1 MDIKQIKNEADY
13 EAALKEIDRLMD
25 AKPDTPEGDQ
35 LDVLTTLVEAWE
47 QKHHRI
53 EDPDPIEA
61 ILHRMEALGL
71 ARKDLEPTI
80 GTRARVSEVLSRKRP
95 LTINM
100 IRRLNKEMRIPVD
113 PSDPTTLESEGRSYD
128 DYTQF
133 LNEQALRGARIGVG
147 RDFFGGN
154 PEIDALI
161 EAAIQ
166 VMRGLGATIIES
178 VRFEEE
184 FLSFIA
190 RTGTGLRGRINAE
203 FKPALEDYL
212 ATLDDG
218 YPRTLADIIGIYESP
233 QVMHSAL
240 PVNPGLIAL
249 HKRNLAIGGLDNPG
263 YIKAIESDLPMVRRT
278 VLEIMERDDLDALV
292 FPTSRCPT
300 GTLHTVEEDV
310 GRVCERGRSATNL
323 SSYSGFPDI
332 QVPAGFTSGGLPTT
346 ISFLGR
352 AFSEPELLGFA
363 FAFEQA
369 TRHWRLSPLV
379 PPLTGEAFD
388 Y

>member
-1 MDIKQIKNEADY
+1 MAI
-13 EAALKEIDRLMD
+13 AASFATVGLGSDTGGSIRLP
-25 AKPDTPEGDQ
+25 AAANGLVGIRATVGLLSRSGIIPQVPS
-35 LDVLTTLVEAWE
+35 LDVPGPMARSVTDAAV
-47 QKHHRI
+47 
-53 EDPDPIEA
+53 
-61 ILHRMEALGL
+61 ALGIM
-71 ARKDLEPTI
+71 A
-80 GTRARVSEVLSRKRP
+80 G
-95 LTINM
+95 
-100 IRRLNKEMRIPVD
+100 VD
-113 PSDPTTLESEGRSYD
+113 QSDSTTLESEDRAYD

-133 LNEQALRGARIGVG
+133 LNEQTLRGARIGVA

-166 VMRGLGATIIES
+166 AMRGSGATIIDS

-184 FLSFIA
+184 FLDFVA
-190 RTGTGLRGRINAE
+190 RTGTGLRSRLDAE
-203 FKPALEDYL
+203 FRPALEDFL
-212 ATLDDG
+212 ATLDEV

-233 QVMHSAL
+233 QVMYSAL

-249 HKRNLAIGGLDNPG
+249 HKRNLALGGLGNPG
-263 YIKAIESDLPMVRRT
+263 YIKAIESDLPLVRRT
-278 VLEIMERDDLDALV
+278 VLEVMERDDLDALV
-292 FPTSRCPT
+292 FPTSRCPP
-300 GTLHTVEEDV
+300 GTLHPVEDEG

-332 QVPAGFTSGGLPTT
+332 AVPAGFTSGGLPTT

-352 AFSEPELLGFA
+352 AFSEPQLLGFA

-379 PPLTGEAFD
+379 PPLPGEVFD